1 MKPGRASWVS
11 FSALLAGCNDCV
23 IAWVCRWPG
32 PQRPVI
38 TWRTADGTF
47 CCCFL
52 IQVVVRAKTRS
63 SERGHQRR
71 EILRQHVA
79 AAAAQ
84 AAGCAAPGSI
94 WDAADIGSSATS
106 S

>member
-1 MKPGRASWVS
+1 
-11 FSALLAGCNDCV
+11 
-23 IAWVCRWPG
+23 
-32 PQRPVI
+32 
-38 TWRTADGTF
+38 
-47 CCCFL
+47 
-52 IQVVVRAKTRS
+52 VVRAKTRS

-84 AAGCAAPGSI
+84 AAGCAALGSI